1 MPLADAS
8 KTHVEAVVVGLMTAA
23 GGISVPTVNV
33 FHFRRTTFVNVF
45 SKGAF
50 EAAFQTNIM
59 ASIKAALNIRWN
71 HTMTRVRCIND
82 ADDPYQDTIYTET
95 GAITGDSLP
104 SDQSAYLL
112 LRSGVRGRNYR
123 GNKHLGPM
131 SESDTTTTSDIFN
144 GGAMTRLAAIG
155 TALVAGF
162 TTGAPVVTYVPCI
175 VSRKGSQTK
184 TNPTTV
190 VSNDVI
196 QVLVNKRVGSMKR
209 RKITS
214 VY

>member
-1 MPLADAS
+1 MPLADAA
-8 KTHVEAVVVGLMTAA
+8 KIHVEAVVCGLMTAA
-23 GGISVPTVNV
+23 GGISVPTINV
-33 FHFRRTTFVNVF
+33 FNFRRTTFVNVF

-50 EAAFQTNIM
+50 EAAFHTNIM
-59 ASIKAALNIRWN
+59 AVIKAALNIRWT
-71 HTMTRVRCIND
+71 HTMTRVRCLND
-82 ADDPYQDTIYTET
+82 ADDPYQDTVYS
-95 GAITGDSLP
+95 GAGVITGDSLP

-112 LRSGVRGRNYR
+112 LRTALRGRAAR

-144 GGAMTRLAAIG
+144 AGALTRLAAIG

-162 TTGAPVVTYVPCI
+162 TTGAPVVTYVPCVI
-175 VSRKGSQTK
+175 SRKNSQLK

-190 VSNDVI
+190 VANDII